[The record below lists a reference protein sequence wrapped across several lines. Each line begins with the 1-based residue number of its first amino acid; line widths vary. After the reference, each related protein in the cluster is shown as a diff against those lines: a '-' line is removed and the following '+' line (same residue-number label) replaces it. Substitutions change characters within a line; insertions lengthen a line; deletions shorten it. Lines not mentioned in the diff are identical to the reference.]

1 MKFHSIRSVFE
12 LFLQRNIDQEL
23 LVTSKKISRSLYLK
37 KQLLPLCHIMTGI
50 ERMCLQKNYF
60 EKNLFFVFSNSQLI
74 FTWFGTFGKL
84 AGYFDVKIAIMIS
97 YSYNYYP
104 PLCLSNIRVSNS
116 RNETFYLENKFLH
129 WKKLIWGIFSR
140 VNWAKKYIILIFLD
154 IFFVCK
160 IQKEQACKNNTCFT
174 LLSFSIFTWI
184 QQVNFLQYDLH
195 TTNFKF
201 YE

>member
-12 LFLQRNIDQEL
+12 LFLQRNIDQRL
-23 LVTSKKISRSLYLK
+23 LVTSKKISRRLYLK
-37 KQLLPLCHIMTGI
+37 KQLLPLCHNDRYWKNVSPKKLFWKKIFF
-50 ERMCLQKNYF
+50 CLFK
-60 EKNLFFVFSNSQLI
+60 LSQLI

-104 PLCLSNIRVSNS
+104 PLCLSNISVSNS

-184 QQVNFLQYDLH
+184 QP
-195 TTNFKF
+195 
-201 YE
+201 

>member
-12 LFLQRNIDQEL
+12 LFLQRNIDQRL
-23 LVTSKKISRSLYLK
+23 LVTSKKISRRLYLK

-60 EKNLFFVFSNSQLI
+60 EKKKFFFCLFKLSQLI

-184 QQVNFLQYDLH
+184 QP
-195 TTNFKF
+195 
-201 YE
+201 

>member
-50 ERMCLQKNYF
+50 ERMCLQKKNYF
-60 EKNLFFVFSNSQLI
+60 EKKIFFCLFNLSQLI

-104 PLCLSNIRVSNS
+104 PLCLSNISVSNS
-116 RNETFYLENKFLH
+116 RKETFYLENKFLH

-184 QQVNFLQYDLH
+184 QP
-195 TTNFKF
+195 
-201 YE
+201 

>member
-60 EKNLFFVFSNSQLI
+60 EKKNIFFCLFKLSQLI

-140 VNWAKKYIILIFLD
+140 VNWAKKKYYLLLYNFEFNRYESLRL
-154 IFFVCK
+154 
-160 IQKEQACKNNTCFT
+160 QNKNHSCLT
-174 LLSFSIFTWI
+174 LLSFFYIHL
-184 QQVNFLQYDLH
+184 N
-195 TTNFKF
+195 TTIGKLLVIWFIYYLF
-201 YE
+201 

>member
-1 MKFHSIRSVFE
+1 MKECV
-12 LFLQRNIDQEL
+12 
-23 LVTSKKISRSLYLK
+23 SKKTILK
-37 KQLLPLCHIMTGI
+37 KKIFF
-50 ERMCLQKNYF
+50 CLFK
-60 EKNLFFVFSNSQLI
+60 LSQLI

-140 VNWAKKYIILIFLD
+140 VNWAKKIRIGYVLKSADVGTLFSRRNSENSSHTLAHTCTHPRTPTHTPHIPADALNLINHMKLH
-154 IFFVCK
+154 VNG
-160 IQKEQACKNNTCFT
+160 NN
-174 LLSFSIFTWI
+174 
-184 QQVNFLQYDLH
+184 
-195 TTNFKF
+195 
-201 YE
+201 